1 MIDYQELSDSKSQHG
16 HMVHELGSQIVSGQ
30 LAPNARIPHEKEL
43 IDRYGVS
50 RPVVREAIR
59 VLSAKGLVQSKPR
72 TGTLV
77 RPRAE
82 WHLLDPDVML
92 WLIKNDE
99 SRDFFSSLVSLR
111 RIMEPEMAAVAAG
124 VANEYDIRAIE
135 EAYNRLEEA
144 RSIDQ
149 RVQADTDFHSSI
161 AAATHNELM
170 VHLCKMLLLPI
181 SESIKISSQRPND
194 AQFTLPR
201 HKAILTAIKDGDS
214 LAAKTASFLQLEDTA
229 SAIGSSR
236 PTRDKAET
244 AG

>member
-1 MIDYQELSDSKSQHG
+1 MDYQELGDSKSRHG
-16 HMVHELGSQIVSGQ
+16 QIVHELGSQIVSGR
-30 LAPNARIPHEKEL
+30 LAPDSRIPQEKEL
-43 IDRYGVS
+43 IDKYGVS
-50 RPVVREAIR
+50 RPVVREAVR

-92 WLIKNDE
+92 WLIKSDA
-99 SRDFFSSLVSLR
+99 SRDFFTSLVSLR
-111 RIMEPEMAAVAAG
+111 RIMEPEMAAVAAAE
-124 VANEYDIRAIE
+124 ANVHDIRAIE
-135 EAYNRLEEA
+135 DAYNRLEEA
-144 RSIDQ
+144 SSMEQ
-149 RVQADTDFHSSI
+149 RVQADTDFHSSV

-201 HKAILTAIKDGDS
+201 HKAILTAIKDGDE
-214 LAAKTASFLQLEDTA
+214 LAAKTASFVQLEDTA
-229 SAIGSSR
+229 SAVRSSR
-236 PTRDKAET
+236 
-244 AG
+244 